1 LSTLYLDASAI
12 TKLVISESETAEL
25 QADVSKQA
33 LITSRVA
40 VVEVGKAVA
49 RSNPDADAQP
59 VLSRFAFV
67 EIDAELAQ
75 LAAATGTPELR
86 SLDAIHLASALQLG
100 GVVAAFVTYDDRQA
114 AAARELGFSVRS
126 PGQGSRTQ
134 G

>member
-1 LSTLYLDASAI
+1 MSTLYLDASAI